1 MTNVHNC
8 IYMKILTVYGIHEGQ
23 EYDIIVST
31 SLQCNRANR
40 LLQPYPVRPFYPHYS
55 HNNTRSGVELISSS
69 PSFPTILVTD
79 IRESHRCCSASDYS
93 HPVGGLM
100 TTVCAQPWWII
111 SLLVGVVGV

>member
-1 MTNVHNC
+1 
-8 IYMKILTVYGIHEGQ
+8 MKILTVYGIHEGQ
-23 EYDIIVST
+23 EYDIIVSA
-31 SLQCNRANR
+31 SLQCNCANR
-40 LLQPYPVRPFYPHYS
+40 RLQPNPVRPFYPHYS

-69 PSFPTILVTD
+69 HSFPTILVTD